1 MIDRLG
7 WMDSSMDRWTD
18 GSMPVQG
25 ADSFPLADN
34 TRARLRDGEIEKSAA
49 I

>member
-1 MIDRLG
+1 
-7 WMDSSMDRWTD
+7 MDGFIH